1 MSLLIDATGWGA
13 TAVLV
18 LLFGLSIWSFAIMI
32 RKWRAIKSAASP
44 DFFDEAERRIV
55 SGESLNSW
63 LDTQNS
69 VPATGL
75 KAALEALP
83 GGDPAVERGVRH
95 ALSEP
100 RRKLEKDLPVLAT
113 LGSNAPFI
121 GLFGTVLG
129 IIQAFGVLASNPN
142 STGTVMSSLAEALI
156 ATAVGLFVA
165 IPAVVAFNYFSHT
178 IRDLLSRS
186 ERLADLLVSRKL
198 TRGG

>member
-32 RKWRAIKSAASP
+32 RKWRAVRSAASP

-55 SGESLNSW
+55 SGESLNAW

-69 VPATGL
+69 VPASGL
-75 KAALEALP
+75 KAALAALP
-83 GGDPAVERGVRH
+83 GGEPAVERGVRH

-129 IIQAFGVLASNPN
+129 IIQAFGVLANNPN
-142 STGTVMSSLAEALI
+142 STGMVMSSLAEALI

-178 IRDLLSRS
+178 IRDLLGRS
-186 ERLADLLVSRKL
+186 ERLADLLVARRL
-198 TRGG
+198 TRGS

>member
-32 RKWRAIKSAASP
+32 RKLRAVRSAASP

-55 SGESLNSW
+55 SGESLNAW

-75 KAALEALP
+75 KAALAALP
-83 GGDPAVERGVRH
+83 GGEPAVERGVRH

-129 IIQAFGVLASNPN
+129 IIQAFGVLANNPN
-142 STGTVMSSLAEALI
+142 STGMVMSSLAEALI

-178 IRDLLSRS
+178 IRDLLGRS
-186 ERLADLLVSRKL
+186 ERLADLLVARRL
-198 TRGG
+198 TRGS

>member
-32 RKWRAIKSAASP
+32 RKWRAVRSAASP

-55 SGESLNSW
+55 SGESLNAW
-63 LDTQNS
+63 LDSQNS

-75 KAALEALP
+75 KAALAALP
-83 GGDPAVERGVRH
+83 GGEPAVERGVRH

-129 IIQAFGVLASNPN
+129 IIQAFGVLANNPN
-142 STGTVMSSLAEALI
+142 STGMVMSSLAEALI

-178 IRDLLSRS
+178 IRDLLGRS
-186 ERLADLLVSRKL
+186 ERLADLLVARRL
-198 TRGG
+198 TRGS